1 MTRLLHLFIVCSAAA
16 AVCGC
21 SSSRSDR
28 PPAADAT
35 APARATVTAEPG
47 RRTIRPIPDVI
58 TKPKPFRLPDTIRA
72 ALPPVDAPA
81 TMAARVAVPS
91 ASADS
96 ADAVSLPLGP
106 SIAAVDA
113 ADASRPAVAEIRD
126 MMSSYLRAFNRH
138 DTAALAS
145 HWSADGESLDLDSG
159 EKTTGREAVADVF
172 AALFA
177 ADEAASIDIDIASIK
192 PVRDDVAMVDGVSL
206 ISFADDTMASSR
218 FSALVVRENGRWV
231 LSNVRE
237 AAAPVPDRPQ
247 RPLDALDWLV
257 GSWEDV
263 GEGLTASTHCT
274 WSAGRAFLVRS
285 HVWTPDAATADT
297 VAGVPALL
305 PAEGT
310 THEVAEIIGWD
321 PQRGQI
327 RSWIFSSDG
336 RFAEGIWTRSG
347 EGDEWTVRFTGQGA
361 DATAS
366 CTQTIRRLGDDGVVV
381 SDDGGGPS
389 AAAPPASD
397 FVRTA
402 FVGE

>member
-1 MTRLLHLFIVCSAAA
+1 MTRLPHLFIVCSTAAA
-16 AVCGC
+16 LCGC
-21 SSSRSDR
+21 SSQRADR
-28 PPAADAT
+28 LPVADT
-35 APARATVTAEPG
+35 APARATASADTG

-58 TKPKPFRLPDTIRA
+58 TKPKSFRLPDTIRA

-81 TMAARVAVPS
+81 TMAARVAV
-91 ASADS
+91 A
-96 ADAVSLPLGP
+96 GP
-106 SIAAVDA
+106 AVDA
-113 ADASRPAVAEIRD
+113 IDFPSGAAPDAADRAEATPPAVAEIRD
-126 MMSSYLRAFNRH
+126 MMRSYLRAFNRH
-138 DTAALAS
+138 DTAALAA

-159 EKTTGREAVADVF
+159 EKTTGREAVAGVF

-237 AAAPVPDRPQ
+237 AAAPVPQRAR

-274 WSAGRAFLVRS
+274 WSAGQAFLVRS
-285 HVWTPDAATADT
+285 HVWTPETTPSDAAT
-297 VAGVPALL
+297 GVPALL

-321 PQRGQI
+321 PQHGQI

-336 RFAEGIWTRSG
+336 RFAEGTWERIG
-347 EGDEWTVRFTGQGA
+347 EGDEWTVRFAGRGA

-381 SDDGGGPS
+381 SDDGSAPS
-389 AAAPPASD
+389 AAVPPASD